1 MDGNSILLIYSLQIF
16 SHHLQVWGNQWEI
29 VRDPNTFPD
38 PMQFKPE
45 RFLNENGEVIRHEN
59 LIQFGLGLQIF

>member
-1 MDGNSILLIYSLQIF
+1 MAVMILHRYSLHILSYHF
-16 SHHLQVWGNQWEI
+16 QVWGNQWAV

-38 PMQFKPE
+38 PMQFKPK